1 MPIFKYKGYTSSG
14 DDVTGSV
21 EASGYN
27 DAVGRVRAEGIFPVT
42 VAESGVPIRRGL
54 LRRTDESFLPSMTRQ
69 LSVLL
74 SSGVPLIEALQSLS
88 SESRG
93 FYMEML
99 IAVRERVS
107 GGASLSKALEDFSNI
122 FPEFYTNMVRS
133 GEESG
138 ALDKVLLRLADFLEK
153 RSAMRA
159 KVRSAMIYPVLM
171 MGVSFVVLSF
181 LFTFVI
187 PKIVKI
193 FSDTKAALPF
203 MTVVLIFISNIFVR
217 YWWLIIGAVIA
228 AATGVRRFVSKN
240 RELADSLV
248 LRLPGSV
255 VQTLYYSRFAR
266 TLGFLLEGGLPML
279 KSLSLSAGAM
289 GNKALEAAVG
299 RAEQKVAEG
308 QRLSSA
314 LEGFPPIFVQ
324 LVATGEKS
332 GRLPEI
338 LGRAAES
345 YEEEFNRKMNKAV
358 SLFEPAMILTMGFVV
373 LFIVLAVLLPMFQLN
388 QLIK

>member
-42 VAESGVPIRRGL
+42 VAESGVPIKRGL

-88 SESRG
+88 SESKG

-107 GGASLSKALEDFSNI
+107 GGASLSKALEDFSDI
-122 FPEFYTNMVRS
+122 FPEFYTNMVHS

-138 ALDKVLLRLADFLEK
+138 ALDKVLLRLADFLER
-153 RSAMRA
+153 RSAVRA

-171 MGVSFVVLSF
+171 MGVSFIVLSF

-193 FSDTKAALPF
+193 FSDTKAALPLA
-203 MTVVLIFISNIFVR
+203 TVVLIFVSNIFVR
-217 YWWLIIGAVIA
+217 YWWLIIGAVIVA
-228 AATGVRRFVSKN
+228 AASIRRFVSKN
-240 RELADSLV
+240 RVLADSLV
-248 LRLPGSV
+248 LRLPGGV

-266 TLGFLLEGGLPML
+266 TLGFLLDGGLPML
-279 KSLSLSAGAM
+279 KSLGLSAGSM
-289 GNKALEAAVG
+289 GNKALEAAVT
-299 RAEQKVAEG
+299 RAGQRVAEG

-345 YEEEFNRKMNKAV
+345 YEEEFNRKVNKTV
-358 SLFEPAMILTMGFVV
+358 SLFEPAMILTMGLVV

-388 QLIK
+388 QLVK